1 VGEEVTVGS
10 YALDRRDNTAAVML
24 EVLPGL
30 FLQVFGLG
38 HIYQGRVGLG
48 LFIMISY
55 WMLLTVNLFLTI
67 FLIGIVTTPLTWL
80 FYMIAAPMN
89 ANDFRG

>member
-1 VGEEVTVGS
+1 MGS
-10 YALDRRDNTAAVML
+10 YALERRDNTVAVML

-38 HIYQGRVGLG
+38 HIYQGRVGMG

-55 WMLLTVNLFLTI
+55 WALQAVNLFLTF
-67 FLIGIVTTPLTWL
+67 FLIGLLTGPLTWL
-80 FYMIAAPMN
+80 FYLVAASMN
-89 ANDFRG
+89 ANDHGSSRG